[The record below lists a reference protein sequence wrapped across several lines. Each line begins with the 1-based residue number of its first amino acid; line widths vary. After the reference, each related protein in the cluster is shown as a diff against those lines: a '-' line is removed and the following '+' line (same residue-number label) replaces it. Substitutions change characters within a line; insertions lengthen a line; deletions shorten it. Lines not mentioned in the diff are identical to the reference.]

1 MADFEMIERKRW
13 GLFALPWTFTQYK
26 ISEDKI
32 TIDRGLFNKEEDDC
46 YMYKV
51 NDVKLTKGLFERM
64 FGLGTVHCYTGDT
77 TDKELVM
84 MHIKNAQK
92 IKDYIFDK
100 SEEQKRKHRI
110 VNTMDIGVDF
120 DDLNS

>member
-13 GLFALPWTFTQYK
+13 VLFALPWTFTNYK

-32 TIDRGLFNKEEDDC
+32 TIDRGFFNKEEDDC

-84 MHIKNAQK
+84 MHIKNSQK
-92 IKDYIFDK
+92 IKDYIFEK
-100 SEEQKRKHRI
+100 SEEQKRKHRT